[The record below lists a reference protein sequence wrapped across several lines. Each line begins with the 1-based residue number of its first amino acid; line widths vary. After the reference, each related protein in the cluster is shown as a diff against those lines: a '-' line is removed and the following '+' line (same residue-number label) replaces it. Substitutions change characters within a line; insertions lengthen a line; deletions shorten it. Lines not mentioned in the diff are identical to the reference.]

1 MLVFISSTT
10 ISHSSFIMLAGKW
23 SRDAHHWS
31 LDDFAAA
38 QVCGNAGQLAHLDCT
53 STDFHWAGGIY
64 HGPSFL
70 GLLLYRQRKSPVA
83 LLGEFIPL
91 KSMAVEI

>member
-1 MLVFISSTT
+1 MLVASSLS
-10 ISHSSFIMLAGKW
+10 SHSSFIMLAGKW

-38 QVCGNAGQLAHLDCT
+38 QVCGNAGQLARLDCT

-91 KSMAVEI
+91 KSMAAEI